1 MAVAAA
7 VLSPIWIWKGLRQG
21 KYLSNL
27 GERLGSS
34 YPGLSRLPAERAGA
48 IWIHA
53 VSVGGGL
60 SGVGRGGGG
69 GGPGVGEGGGGAGG
83 GDLDSCGVGGR
94 SFVGSGAGGETETG
108 VSES

>member
-27 GERLGSS
+27 GERLGRSC
-34 YPGLSRLPAERAGA
+34 PGLDAMAAIRQGRSVNESRERAGA

-53 VSVGGGL
+53 VSVGEVL
-60 SGVGRGGGG
+60 SGVALAQKLKAAYPQRPLIVSTTNKTWQSKISGL
-69 GGPGVGEGGGGAGG
+69 VNGA
-83 GDLDSCGVGGR
+83 
-94 SFVGSGAGGETETG
+94 
-108 VSES
+108 